1 MRTRAVGALTQENLD
16 KAVVARS
23 SRAGG
28 DGGPGQLKQGVDPD
42 HYITGQELGSQGSG
56 IINCWWGY

>member
-1 MRTRAVGALTQENLD
+1 MGALTQENLD
-16 KAVVARS
+16 KAVARS

-56 IINCWWGY
+56 IIVGGDTELAVTS